1 MSWSRQWVKLCD
13 VADFADPVLCRLA
26 AEIEGRDGRDSPPQ
40 ALVERKQWER
50 AMLAG
55 VLTESGRLGPNCSVL
70 AIGAGS
76 EPVLFWLANRAG
88 RVVATDIYGEGKF
101 SGLEAAESM
110 LHNPSAFAPV
120 AYPHERLLVRR
131 MDARTLDFA
140 EATFDVVY
148 SLSSIEH
155 FGAAAEIARSA
166 AEMGRVLA
174 PGGLAVVVTEC
185 LVRRHPLDSAAAE
198 TAIRLATF
206 GRRRA
211 GAHPRQRVAL
221 GEAFTLHEL
230 VERVVAPSGLR
241 LAQRVDRTISPASW
255 ENVTTVH
262 AGGRLEPASGSVHP
276 HVLLRVS
283 RSVFTSIC
291 LVLEKPAGSPS

>member
-1 MSWSRQWVKLCD
+1 MNWSRQWVKLCD
-13 VADFADPVLCRLA
+13 VADFTDPLLCRLA
-26 AEIEGRDGRDSPPQ
+26 AEIEGRNGGDSAPRP
-40 ALVERKQWER
+40 LVERKQWER

-55 VLTESGRLGPNCSVL
+55 VLTESGRLAANSAVL
-70 AIGAGS
+70 GIGAGS
-76 EPVLFWLANRAG
+76 EPVVFWLANRAA

-110 LHNPSAFAPV
+110 LRNPSAFAPV

-140 EATFDVVY
+140 DATFDVVY

-155 FGAAAEIARSA
+155 FGSAPEIARSA
-166 AEMGRVLA
+166 SEMGRVLA
-174 PGGLAVVVTEC
+174 PGGIAVVVTEC
-185 LVRRHPLDSAAAE
+185 LVRRHPLDSAPAE
-198 TAIRLATF
+198 TLVRLATR

-211 GAHPRQRVAL
+211 GAHLRQRVAL

-230 VERVVAPSGLR
+230 IERIVAPSGLR
-241 LAQRVDRTISPASW
+241 LIQRVDRSLSAACW
-255 ENVTTVH
+255 DNVTTVH
-262 AGGRLEPASGSVHP
+262 PGGRLEPASGSVHP

-291 LVLEKPAGSPS
+291 LVLEK

>member
-1 MSWSRQWVKLCD
+1 MKLCD
-13 VADFADPVLCRLA
+13 VADFADPLLCRLS
-26 AEIEGRDGRDSPPQ
+26 AEIEGRDGGDSPPD
-40 ALVERKQWER
+40 ALLERKQWER

-70 AIGAGS
+70 AVGAGS
-76 EPVLFWLANRAG
+76 EPVVFWLANRAG

-101 SGLEAAESM
+101 SGLEATESM
-110 LHNPSAFAPV
+110 LRNPSAFAPV

-140 EATFDVVY
+140 DATFQVVY

-155 FGAAAEIARSA
+155 FGSGAEIARSA

-198 TAIRLATF
+198 AVVRLATL

-211 GAHPRQRVAL
+211 GGTLRQRVAL

-230 VERVVAPSGLR
+230 IERIVAPSGLR
-241 LAQRVDRTISPASW
+241 LVQRVDRSISPASW
-255 ENVTTVH
+255 HNLTTVH
-262 AGGRLEPASGSVHP
+262 PGGRLEPATGSVHP
-276 HVLLRVS
+276 HVLVRVS

-291 LVLEKPAGSPS
+291 LVLEKPA